1 MLKESKRT
9 NSGMCFPQWSKKKP
23 KLTKECLLLV
33 ATLIRGEWGYEVF
46 KILKK
51 DVENKAGEQCWY
63 WGIFTAEGDEWGNYS
78 DLVAEKYCVI
88 EPLN

>member
-1 MLKESKRT
+1 M
-9 NSGMCFPQWSKKKP
+9 
-23 KLTKECLLLV
+23 
-33 ATLIRGEWGYEVF
+33 
-46 KILKK
+46 K
-51 DVENKAGEQCWY
+51 DYRNKNENKVENKAGEQCWY